1 MKYIL
6 FSITCLVFGLFISLS
21 DTITI
26 FPLDTQAQQKE
37 QQSTPNQLITS
48 YTVTS
53 LDNNKP
59 VSIANTT
66 GDVILLNSWATWCLP
81 CREEMPGLEQL
92 HNEFQSKGLQ
102 IVGVSVDSPRAEN
115 MIKSFVHK
123 MGLTY
128 IFWHDPNNNFARLF
142 KSLGVPESYLVDK
155 EGNIFHQWKGPF
167 DPISNGTK
175 SIVNNALSAVS
186 LETTATT
193 TDAIVETIENIDT
206 EIPDPTNLNV
216 DTNLN
221 KLQNDITIIGIPLA
235 FVAGLLSFLSPCI
248 LPLIPS
254 YIAFITGM
262 SSEELLKNKRREKEG
277 NQYKSSSY
285 HNKGTIRDGDY
296 TTTSSSSR
304 RSESKK
310 LSDSTLKISIIKSQ
324 TFIRGCLFILGFSI
338 VFVALGASITAIGSV
353 FHEYSVWI
361 ERIGGI
367 LLIIFGLN
375 LLGVLKIP
383 GTQRDWGFKFSKR
396 PAGHIGALLI
406 GMGFGAGWT
415 PCIGPILASILTLA
429 ATTTS
434 IYEGISLLVFYS
446 MGLAVPFI
454 LSTLAIDKYMFTF
467 HRIRKWM
474 PWIHR
479 SSAGLIIAMGILLL
493 TGFLTL
499 FTNSLA
505 SYIPMFG

>member
-6 FSITCLVFGLFISLS
+6 FSITCLISVGLFISLS

-26 FPLDTQAQQKE
+26 FTLDAQAQQKE
-37 QQSTPNQLITS
+37 QQSTSNQLITS

-66 GDVILLNSWATWCLP
+66 GNVILLNSWATWCLP

-102 IVGVSVDSPRAEN
+102 IVGVSVDSPGAEN
-115 MIKSFVHK
+115 MIKSFVKK

-128 IFWHDPNNNFARLF
+128 TFWHDPNNNFARLF
-142 KSLGVPESYLVDK
+142 KSLGIPESYLVDK
-155 EGNIFHQWKGPF
+155 EGNIFYQWRGPF
-167 DPISNGTK
+167 DPVSNDTK
-175 SIVNNALSAVS
+175 SIINNALSTES
-186 LETTATT
+186 LETTAAADTNDEEPNKNINT
-193 TDAIVETIENIDT
+193 AISAPSNLNIDT
-206 EIPDPTNLNV
+206 NS
-216 DTNLN
+216 N
-221 KLQNDITIIGIPLA
+221 KLQNDVTKIGIPLA
-235 FVAGLLSFLSPCI
+235 FAAGLLSFLSPCI

-277 NQYKSSSY
+277 DQYKSSY
-285 HNKGTIRDGDY
+285 HNKGKIRDVEF
-296 TTTSSSSR
+296 TPSR
-304 RSESKK
+304 SNNKK
-310 LSDSTLKISIIKSQ
+310 LSNSILKISIIKSQ

-353 FHEYSVWI
+353 FHEYTVWI

-415 PCIGPILASILTLA
+415 PCIGPILASILTLV

-454 LSTLAIDKYMFTF
+454 LSTLAIDKYMVTF
-467 HRIRKWM
+467 QRIRKWM

-479 SSAGLIIAMGILLL
+479 SSAALIIVMGILLL

-499 FTNSLA
+499 LTNSLA

>member
-6 FSITCLVFGLFISLS
+6 HYITCLIFVGLFISLS
-21 DTITI
+21 NTMTI
-26 FPLDTQAQQKE
+26 FSLDAQAQQKE
-37 QQSTPNQLITS
+37 QQSTSNQLIQS

-102 IVGVSVDSPRAEN
+102 IVGVSVDSPGAEN
-115 MIKSFVHK
+115 MIKSFVKK

-128 IFWHDPNNNFARLF
+128 TFWHDPNNNFARLF

-155 EGNIFHQWKGPF
+155 EGNIFYQWRGPF
-167 DPISNGTK
+167 DPVSNDTK
-175 SIVNNALSAVS
+175 SIINNALSTES
-186 LETTATT
+186 LETTAAVDTN
-193 TDAIVETIENIDT
+193 DEEPNKNINT
-206 EIPDPTNLNV
+206 EILAPSNLNI

-221 KLQNDITIIGIPLA
+221 KLQNDVTKIGIPLA
-235 FVAGLLSFLSPCI
+235 FAAGLLSFLSPCI

-277 NQYKSSSY
+277 DQYKSAY
-285 HNKGTIRDGDY
+285 HNKGKIRDVEF
-296 TTTSSSSR
+296 TSS
-304 RSESKK
+304 RSNNKK
-310 LSDSTLKISIIKSQ
+310 LSNSTLKISIIKSQ

-353 FHEYSVWI
+353 FHEYTVWI

-454 LSTLAIDKYMFTF
+454 LSTLAIDKYMLTF
-467 HRIRKWM
+467 QRIRKWM

-479 SSAGLIIAMGILLL
+479 SSAALIIVMGILLL

-499 FTNSLA
+499 LTNSLA

>member
-1 MKYIL
+1 LKYIL
-6 FSITCLVFGLFISLS
+6 FFITCLVFGLFISLF
-21 DTITI
+21 DTMTI

-53 LDNNKP
+53 LDNNKR

-102 IVGVSVDSPRAEN
+102 IVGVSIDSPGAEN
-115 MIKSFVHK
+115 MIKSFVQK

-128 IFWHDPNNNFARLF
+128 TFWHDPNNNFARLF

-175 SIVNNALSAVS
+175 SIVNNALLAVS
-186 LETTATT
+186 LETTAAA
-193 TDAIVETIENIDT
+193 DANVGTIENIDR
-206 EIPDPTNLNV
+206 EISDPTNLNV
-216 DTNLN
+216 DTNSN
-221 KLQNDITIIGIPLA
+221 KLQNDVTKIGIPLA

-277 NQYKSSSY
+277 NQYKSSY
-285 HNKGTIRDGDY
+285 HNKGKIRDGDY

-304 RSESKK
+304 RSENKK
-310 LSDSTLKISIIKSQ
+310 LSDSNLKISIIKSQ

-353 FHEYSVWI
+353 FHEYTVWI

-383 GTQRDWGFKFSKR
+383 GSQRDWGFKFSKR

-454 LSTLAIDKYMFTF
+454 LSTLAIDKYMLTF
-467 HRIRKWM
+467 QRIKKWM

-479 SSAGLIIAMGILLL
+479 SSAALIIVMGILLL

-499 FTNSLA
+499 LTNSLA
-505 SYIPMFG
+505 GYIPMFG

>member
-1 MKYIL
+1 MI
-6 FSITCLVFGLFISLS
+6 CLIFGLFVSLS
-21 DTITI
+21 DTMTI
-26 FPLDTQAQQKE
+26 FSLDIQAQQKE

-59 VSIANTT
+59 VAIANTT

-102 IVGVSVDSPRAEN
+102 IVGVSVDSPGAEN

-128 IFWHDPNNNFARLF
+128 TFWHDPNNNFARLF

-167 DPISNGTK
+167 DPISNNTK

-186 LETTATT
+186 LETAAE
-193 TDAIVETIENIDT
+193 DSNVETIENIDT
-206 EIPDPTNLNV
+206 EISDSTNLNI
-216 DTNLN
+216 DTNSN
-221 KLQNDITIIGIPLA
+221 KLQNDVTKIGIPLA
-235 FVAGLLSFLSPCI
+235 FAAGLLSFLSPCI

-277 NQYKSSSY
+277 DQYKSSY
-285 HNKGTIRDGDY
+285 HNNGQIRGVNC
-296 TTTSSSSR
+296 TSSPSSSS
-304 RSESKK
+304 SNSKK
-310 LSDSTLKISIIKSQ
+310 LSYSPSKTSIIKSQ

-353 FHEYSVWI
+353 FHEYTVWI

-375 LLGVLKIP
+375 LIGVLKIP

-454 LSTLAIDKYMFTF
+454 LSTLAIDKYMLTF
-467 HRIRKWM
+467 QRIRKWI

-479 SSAGLIIAMGILLL
+479 SSAALIIVMGVLLL

-499 FTNSLA
+499 LTNSLA

>member
-1 MKYIL
+1 M
-6 FSITCLVFGLFISLS
+6 
-21 DTITI
+21 TI

-53 LDNNKP
+53 LDNNKR

-102 IVGVSVDSPRAEN
+102 IVGVSIDSPGAEN
-115 MIKSFVHK
+115 MIKSFVQK

-128 IFWHDPNNNFARLF
+128 TFWHDPNNNFARLF

-167 DPISNGTK
+167 DSISNGTK
-175 SIVNNALSAVS
+175 SIVNNALLAVS
-186 LETTATT
+186 LETTAAA
-193 TDAIVETIENIDT
+193 DANVGTIENIDR
-206 EIPDPTNLNV
+206 EISDPINLNV
-216 DTNLN
+216 DTNSN
-221 KLQNDITIIGIPLA
+221 KLQNDVTKIGIPLA

-277 NQYKSSSY
+277 NQYKSSY
-285 HNKGTIRDGDY
+285 HNKGKIRDGDY

-304 RSESKK
+304 RLENKK
-310 LSDSTLKISIIKSQ
+310 LSDSNLKISIIKSQ

-353 FHEYSVWI
+353 FHEYTVWI

-383 GTQRDWGFKFSKR
+383 GSQRDWGFKFSKR

-415 PCIGPILASILTLA
+415 PCIGPILASILTFSCNNDLN
-429 ATTTS
+429 
-434 IYEGISLLVFYS
+434 I
-446 MGLAVPFI
+446 
-454 LSTLAIDKYMFTF
+454 
-467 HRIRKWM
+467 
-474 PWIHR
+474 
-479 SSAGLIIAMGILLL
+479 
-493 TGFLTL
+493 
-499 FTNSLA
+499 
-505 SYIPMFG
+505 

>member
-1 MKYIL
+1 
-6 FSITCLVFGLFISLS
+6 
-21 DTITI
+21 
-26 FPLDTQAQQKE
+26 
-37 QQSTPNQLITS
+37 
-48 YTVTS
+48 
-53 LDNNKP
+53 
-59 VSIANTT
+59 
-66 GDVILLNSWATWCLP
+66 
-81 CREEMPGLEQL
+81 
-92 HNEFQSKGLQ
+92 
-102 IVGVSVDSPRAEN
+102 
-115 MIKSFVHK
+115 MIKSFVQK

-128 IFWHDPNNNFARLF
+128 TFWHDPNNNFARLF

-175 SIVNNALSAVS
+175 SIVNNALLAVS
-186 LETTATT
+186 LETTAAA
-193 TDAIVETIENIDT
+193 DANVGKIENIDR
-206 EIPDPTNLNV
+206 EISGITNLNV
-216 DTNLN
+216 DTNSN
-221 KLQNDITIIGIPLA
+221 KLQNDVTKIGIPLA

-277 NQYKSSSY
+277 NQYKSSY
-285 HNKGTIRDGDY
+285 HNKGKIRDGDY

-310 LSDSTLKISIIKSQ
+310 LSDSNLKISIIKSQ

-353 FHEYSVWI
+353 FHEYTVWI

-383 GTQRDWGFKFSKR
+383 GSQRDWGFKFSKR

-454 LSTLAIDKYMFTF
+454 LSTLAIDKYMLTF
-467 HRIRKWM
+467 QRIKKWM

-479 SSAGLIIAMGILLL
+479 SSAALIIVMGILLL

-499 FTNSLA
+499 LTNSLA
-505 SYIPMFG
+505 GYIPMFG